1 MREPELRALLEAVRA
16 GATPVNDAVARLRD
30 LPFAD
35 LGVARVDHHRETR
48 TGFPEVILCEGKA
61 PSEVA
66 TIAAH
71 LAGRGSTVLGTRCA
85 VETFEAVRVQVPA
98 AAYNERGRTFRVP
111 SAPGAAVPRLRGM
124 VAIVTAGTADRGVA
138 EEARETL
145 LAFGVPHQTYFDVGV
160 AGVHR
165 FLSERE
171 RLAECDVLIVAAGM
185 EGALAS
191 VAAGVT
197 GKPTIAVPT
206 SIGYG
211 ASFGGVAA
219 LLAMLSSCAN
229 GITVV
234 NIDNGFGAAAAAA
247 LWLRTLRGVDTG
259 ATP

>member
-1 MREPELRALLEAVRA
+1 VRESDLRALLEAVRA
-16 GATPVNDAVARLRD
+16 GATPLDDAVSRLRD

-48 TGFPEVILCEGKA
+48 TGFPEVIFCEGKTPA
-61 PSEVA
+61 EVA

-71 LAGRGSTVLGTRCA
+71 LAERGGTVLGTRCA
-85 VETFEAVRVQVPA
+85 PETWAAVHSKVPA
-98 AAYNERGRTFRVP
+98 ALYNERGRSFR
-111 SAPGAAVPRLRGM
+111 APAANGAPKLRGNVGLM
-124 VAIVTAGTADRGVA
+124 TAGTADRGVA
-138 EEARETL
+138 EEAHETL
-145 LAFGVPHQTYFDVGV
+145 IAFGVPHRTFFDVGV

-165 FLSERE
+165 LLAERE

-206 SIGYG
+206 SVGYG
-211 ASFGGVAA
+211 ASFAGVAA
-219 LLAMLSSCAN
+219 LLGMLSSCAN
-229 GITVV
+229 GVTVV

-247 LWLRTLRGVDTG
+247 LWLRTLRGVE
-259 ATP
+259 